1 MSKPLQIKGEF
12 MERKKLIAILLL
24 LLLLLLIICT
34 WCHSAD
40 ILEKRTL
47 AQKQVTTVT
56 KQPINFKLTKLDSN
70 FTLEGN
76 FSTQESVTLLT
87 KPLPSNYLQ
96 DFTQVNK
103 ELKHDPSVIELN
115 QKLIP
120 LFSKNYNEGSI
131 TYDNE
136 QLIIEGSVNHQSDKD
151 KIMTLLQGSDLKS
164 INNTNVFI
172 KKPISLSI
180 YKNQEKIS
188 LDGTLDTEMNVNII
202 SDSVQSPKLTNTLT
216 SDVSHKSNDA
226 LITFL
231 QKFIP
236 LFETHYNEGEIHYK
250 NEQLSIKGTTENP
263 EAYQNIEALLAETT
277 LQYVDHTEVLEPNTQ
292 NEELEALQKAKAEQA
307 QKEAEAIAK
316 AKAEQAQKEA
326 EALAKAKALE
336 KAKQIENELRET
348 LSFENITFKLN
359 KAELTAES
367 LTTVQNIANILN
379 KYPAVKIEIGGHTD
393 DSGDDA
399 YNLNLSQT
407 RVNSVK
413 DQLITLGITPER
425 LNAVGYG
432 ETQPIISND
441 TQENRRKNRRVE
453 FKVIGE

>member
-34 WCHSAD
+34 WCHSAN

-120 LFSKNYNEGSI
+120 LFSKTYNEGSI

-136 QLIIEGSVNHQSDKD
+136 QLTIEGSVNHQSDKD
-151 KIMTLLQGSDLKS
+151 KITTLLQGSDLKS

-250 NEQLSIKGTTENP
+250 NEQLNIKCTTENP
-263 EAYQNIEALLAETT
+263 EEYKNIEALLSETT
-277 LQYVDHTEVLEPNTQ
+277 LHYVDHTEIIEPNTQ
-292 NEELEALQKAKAEQA
+292 NE
-307 QKEAEAIAK
+307 
-316 AKAEQAQKEA
+316 
-326 EALAKAKALE
+326 
-336 KAKQIENELRET
+336 
-348 LSFENITFKLN
+348 
-359 KAELTAES
+359 
-367 LTTVQNIANILN
+367 
-379 KYPAVKIEIGGHTD
+379 
-393 DSGDDA
+393 
-399 YNLNLSQT
+399 
-407 RVNSVK
+407 
-413 DQLITLGITPER
+413 
-425 LNAVGYG
+425 
-432 ETQPIISND
+432 
-441 TQENRRKNRRVE
+441 
-453 FKVIGE
+453 

>member
-34 WCHSAD
+34 WCHSAN

-120 LFSKNYNEGSI
+120 LFSKTYNEGSI

-136 QLIIEGSVNHQSDKD
+136 QLTIEGSVNHQSDKD
-151 KIMTLLQGSDLKS
+151 KITTLLQGSDLKS

-307 QKEAEAIAK
+307 QKEAEAIA
-316 AKAEQAQKEA
+316 Q
-326 EALAKAKALE
+326 AKALE
-336 KAKQIENELRET
+336 KAKQIENEIRET
-348 LSFENITFKLN
+348 LTFENITFKLN

>member
-1 MSKPLQIKGEF
+1 

-136 QLIIEGSVNHQSDKD
+136 QLTIEGSVNHQSDKD
-151 KIMTLLQGSDLKS
+151 KITTLLQGSDLKS
-164 INNTNVFI
+164 INNTNVFTNVFI

-188 LDGTLDTEMNVNII
+188 LDGTLDTEMNAKLI
-202 SDSVQSPKLTNTLT
+202 SDALQSPKLTNTLT
-216 SDVSHKSNDA
+216 SDVSYKSNDA
-226 LITFL
+226 LIIFL

-292 NEELEALQKAKAEQA
+292 NEELEALAQEKAEQA

-316 AKAEQAQKEA
+316 AKAEQEQKEA
-326 EALAKAKALE
+326 KALAKAKALE
-336 KAKQIENELRET
+336 KAKQIENEIHET

-393 DSGDDA
+393 DSGNDA

-413 DQLITLGITPER
+413 DQLITLGIAPER

-432 ETQPIISND
+432 ETQALISND